1 MASLRRIPAYR
12 LLKPAEGAVC
22 SHRLASSVRPISKV
36 LIANRGEI
44 ACRVMKTAKKL
55 GIQTVAV
62 YSDADRNSMHVAM
75 ADEAIRIGPPPSQ
88 QSYLLKDKILEVA
101 KLTGAEA
108 IHPGYGFLSEN
119 VEFAEQCQQEGVI
132 FVGPPSSAIR
142 DMGIKS
148 TSKIIMTDANVPV
161 IHGYH
166 GEDQSVERLRQEA
179 EKIGFPVMIKA
190 VRGGGGKGMR
200 ICMTAEEFDAQLES
214 AKTEAM
220 KSFGDE
226 VMLLEKFVVDPRH
239 IEVQVFGDMHGNYVY
254 LFERDCSVQR
264 RHQKIIEEAPGPG
277 LSWEVRRKLGEAAV
291 RAAKAVDYVGAGT
304 VEFVM
309 DKDFNFYFMEMNT
322 RLQVEHPVTEM
333 ITGTDLVEWQ
343 LRAAAGE
350 VLPVKQ
356 EDLKLNGWSF
366 EARIYAEDPNN
377 GFMPGAGPLEYL
389 ATPAPAADVR
399 IETGV
404 RQSDQVSVHYDP
416 MIAKLVVWGPDRLSA
431 LMKLRA
437 CLSEYNISGL
447 STNVNFLMDLAGHP
461 EFVAGNVDTEFIPR
475 HYDTLFPTK
484 DLSHITLCEA
494 VLASILSEN
503 QAPPAALDMTSP
515 FNSLIG
521 ARFNH
526 RLYRTVALT
535 HGGVTHNVGV
545 SSQGAGQYNFTI
557 GEKTYAVGGKLN
569 TSTELNYTELVTDV
583 DGAIS
588 KQRVRVS
595 GDTLSLYTRSGSFD
609 FTKPVPKYKLAGM
622 GGGSLGDAV
631 APMPGVIEK
640 VIVEDGSV
648 VAAGD
653 PLIVMIAMKMEYV
666 IKAPKAG
673 TVSKVNSKLGDFVEK
688 GKVLVTFLEDEE

>member
-1 MASLRRIPAYR
+1 MASLRKIPAYK
-12 LLKPAEGAVC
+12 LLLPAEAMVAP
-22 SHRLASSVRPISKV
+22 HRFASSVRPISKV

-88 QSYLLKDKILEVA
+88 QSYLLKDTILEVA
-101 KLTGAEA
+101 KQTGAEA

-148 TSKIIMTDANVPV
+148 TSKIIMTAANVPV

-166 GEDQSVERLRQEA
+166 GEDQSVERLREEA
-179 EKIGFPVMIKA
+179 EKIGYPVMIKA

-200 ICMTAEEFDAQLES
+200 ICMTAEEFDAQLDS
-214 AKTEAM
+214 AKREAM

-350 VLPVKQ
+350 VLPVTQ
-356 EDLKLNGWSF
+356 EDMKLNGWSF

-377 GFMPGAGPLEYL
+377 SFMPGAGPLEYL
-389 ATPAPAADVR
+389 ATPAPADDVR

-431 LMKLRA
+431 LMKLRS
-437 CLSEYNISGL
+437 CLAEYNISGL
-447 STNVNFLMDLAGHP
+447 STNVNFLMDLASHP

-484 DLSHITLCEA
+484 QLSNSTLCEA
-494 VLASILSEN
+494 VLASILAEN
-503 QAPPAALDMTSP
+503 TAPIPALDTTSP
-515 FNSLIG
+515 FNSLTG

-526 RLYRTVALT
+526 YLYRTVVLT
-535 HGGVTHNVGV
+535 HAGVTHSVGV
-545 SSQGAGQYNFTI
+545 TSQGAGNFTFTI
-557 GEKTYAVGGKLN
+557 GDTKYSVSGKL
-569 TSTELNYTELVTDV
+569 STNSDMNYTELVTDI
-583 DGAIS
+583 DGSIS
-588 KQRVRVS
+588 KQRVLVS
-595 GDTLSLYTRSGSFD
+595 GDNLALYTKQGSYEFS
-609 FTKPVPKYKLAGM
+609 KPTPKYKLAGG

-640 VIVEDGSV
+640 VMVEEGSV
-648 VAAGD
+648 VEAGD
-653 PLIVMIAMKMEYV
+653 PLMIMIAMKMEYV

-673 TVSKVNSKLGDFVEK
+673 TVTKVNSKLGDFVAK
-688 GKVLVTFLEDEE
+688 GKVLVAFAEDEE

>member
-1 MASLRRIPAYR
+1 MASLRKIPAYK
-12 LLKPAEGAVC
+12 LLTPAEAMA
-22 SHRLASSVRPISKV
+22 SPHRFASSVRPISKV

-88 QSYLLKDKILEVA
+88 QSYLLKDTILEVA

-119 VEFAEQCQQEGVI
+119 VEFAEQCQEEGVI

-148 TSKIIMTDANVPV
+148 TSKIIMTAANVPV

-166 GEDQSVERLRQEA
+166 GEDQSEERLRAEA
-179 EKIGFPVMIKA
+179 EKIGYPVMIKA

-200 ICMTAEEFDAQLES
+200 ICMTAEEFDAQLDS
-214 AKTEAM
+214 AKREAM

-356 EDLKLNGWSF
+356 EDMKLNGWSF

-377 GFMPGAGPLEYL
+377 SFMPGAGPLEYL
-389 ATPAPAADVR
+389 ATPAPAEDVR

-431 LMKLRA
+431 LMKLRS
-437 CLSEYNISGL
+437 CLAEYNISGL
-447 STNVNFLMDLAGHP
+447 STNVNFLMDLASHP

-484 DLSHITLCEA
+484 ELSTSTLCEA
-494 VLASILSEN
+494 VLASILAEN
-503 QAPPAALDMTSP
+503 TAPVPLLDTTSP
-515 FNSLIG
+515 FTSLTG

-526 RLYRTVALT
+526 HLYRTVVLT
-535 HGGVTHNVGV
+535 HAGVTHSVGV
-545 SSQGAGQYNFTI
+545 TNQGAGHFTFTL
-557 GEKTYAVGGKLN
+557 GDKTVSVSGKLTTN
-569 TSTELNYTELVTDV
+569 TLMNFTELVTDI
-583 DGAIS
+583 DGSIS
-588 KQRVRVS
+588 KQRVLIS
-595 GDTLSLYTRSGSFD
+595 GDNISL
-609 FTKPVPKYKLAGM
+609 FTKKGSYEFSKPTPKYKLAGG

-640 VIVEDGSV
+640 VLVEDGSV
-648 VAAGD
+648 VEAGD
-653 PLIVMIAMKMEYV
+653 PLVIMIAMKMEYV

-673 TVSKVNSKLGDFVEK
+673 TVTKVTSKLGDFVAK
-688 GKVLVTFLEDEE
+688 GKVLVAFAEDEE

>member
-1 MASLRRIPAYR
+1 VR
-12 LLKPAEGAVC
+12 
-22 SHRLASSVRPISKV
+22 SVRSVSQISKV

-44 ACRVMKTAKKL
+44 ACRVMRTAKSL

-75 ADEAIRIGPPPSQ
+75 ADQAVRIGPPASD
-88 QSYLLKDKILEVA
+88 QSYLRADKILEVA
-101 KLTGAEA
+101 KETGAQA

-119 VEFAEQCQQEGVI
+119 VEFAEQCQKEGVL

-148 TSKIIMTDANVPV
+148 TSKIIMEAAGVPV

-166 GEDQSVERLRQEA
+166 GEDQSVETLRSEA
-179 EKIGFPVMIKA
+179 KKIGYPVMIKA

-200 ICMTAEEFDAQLES
+200 ISMTEEQFDDQLDS
-214 AKTEAM
+214 AKREAM
-220 KSFGDE
+220 KAFGDE

-291 RAAKAVDYVGAGT
+291 RAAEAVNYVGAGT

-309 DKDFNFYFMEMNT
+309 DKNFNFYFMEMNT

-333 ITGTDLVEWQ
+333 ITGVDLVEWQ
-343 LRAAAGE
+343 LNAAAGQ
-350 VLPVKQ
+350 VLPVTQ
-356 EDLKLNGWSF
+356 EDINLRGWSF

-377 GFMPGAGPLEYL
+377 SFMPGAGPLDYL
-389 ATPAPAADVR
+389 STPEAAEDVR

-404 RQSDQVSVHYDP
+404 REGDQVSVHYDP
-416 MIAKLVVWGPDRLSA
+416 MIAKLVVWGQDRDSA
-431 LMKLRA
+431 LRKLRS
-437 CLSEYNISGL
+437 CLAEYNIQGL
-447 STNVNFLMDLAGHP
+447 STNVNFLMDLASHP

-475 HYDTLFPTK
+475 HYDSLFPEKTIC
-484 DLSHITLCEA
+484 DSTLCEA
-494 VLASILSEN
+494 VLASVLSEAVA
-503 QAPPAALDMTSP
+503 APSGLDLTSP
-515 FNSLIG
+515 FSHLTG

-526 RLYRTVALT
+526 HLQRTITLIHEGSSMSAF
-535 HGGVTHNVGV
+535 V
-545 SSQGAGQYNFTI
+545 SSLGGSHFNVQVKDKNYSVNAKLSQNPQRNF
-557 GEKTYAVGGKLN
+557 
-569 TSTELNYTELVTDV
+569 TELVADI
-583 DGAIS
+583 DGTIS
-588 KQRVRVS
+588 KQRVKVDS
-595 GDTLSLYTRSGSFD
+595 QSVTLYTKEGSKTFD
-609 FTKPVPKYKLAGM
+609 KPVPKYKSAAG

-640 VIVEDGSV
+640 VSVEDGAV

-653 PLIVMIAMKMEYV
+653 PLVVMIAMKMEYV

-673 TVSKVNSKLGDFVEK
+673 TVKKVNTKLGDFVEK
-688 GKVLVTFLEDEE
+688 GKVLVSFAED

>member
-1 MASLRRIPAYR
+1 MASLKMPSASK
-12 LLKPAEGAVC
+12 LLYGTQ
-22 SHRLASSVRPISKV
+22 RLAAPRRLNSSVTPISKV

-55 GIQTVAV
+55 GIRTVAV

-75 ADEAIRIGPPPSQ
+75 ADQAVRIGPPPSQ
-88 QSYLLKDKILEVA
+88 QSYLKGDTILGVA
-101 KLTGAEA
+101 KETGAEA

-119 VEFAEQCQQEGVI
+119 VEFAEQCQKEGVI
-132 FVGPPSSAIR
+132 FVGPPSTAIR

-148 TSKIIMTDANVPV
+148 TSKKIMIDANVPV
-161 IHGYH
+161 IGGYH
-166 GEDQSVERLRQEA
+166 GENQEIEHLRSEA
-179 EKIGFPVMIKA
+179 EKIGYPVMIKA

-200 ICMTAEEFDAQLES
+200 ICPTAEDFDAQLDS
-214 AKTEAM
+214 AKREAM

-239 IEVQVFGDMHGNYVY
+239 VEVQVFGDQHGNYVY
-254 LFERDCSVQR
+254 LYERDCSVQR

-277 LSWEVRRKLGEAAV
+277 LSWEVRKSLGEAAV
-291 RAAKAVDYVGAGT
+291 RAARAVDYVGAGT

-333 ITGTDLVEWQ
+333 ITNTDLVEWQ

-350 VLPVKQ
+350 KLPVTQ
-356 EDLKLNGWSF
+356 EDLKLTGWSF

-377 GFMPGAGPLEYL
+377 SFMPGAGPLEYL
-389 ATPAPAADVR
+389 ATPTPAADVR

-431 LMKLRA
+431 LLKLRA
-437 CLSEYNISGL
+437 CLAEFNIAGL
-447 STNVNFLMDLAGHP
+447 STNVDFLMDLASHP

-475 HYDTLFPTK
+475 HYDSLFPKK
-484 DLSHITLCEA
+484 DLQPTSLCAA
-494 VLASILSEN
+494 VLASVLTDK
-503 QAPPAALDMTSP
+503 QGAAPAFDPTSP
-515 FNSLIG
+515 FTSLTG

-526 RLYRTVALT
+526 ALYRTIKLVHEGAE
-535 HGGVTHNVGV
+535 HSVGV
-545 SSQGAGQYNFTI
+545 AAQGGGQFLVTI
-557 GEKTYAVGGKLN
+557 GDKSYKVGGKLVPSPETN
-569 TSTELNYTELVTDV
+569 STELVCDV
-583 DGAIS
+583 EGTIMRH
-588 KQRVRVS
+588 RVRITKE
-595 GDTLSLYTRSGSFD
+595 GITLYTRDGSVEFS
-609 FTKPVPKYKLAGM
+609 KPVPKYQLQ
-622 GGGSLGDAV
+622 GGSSGGAGDAV

-640 VIVEDGSV
+640 VMVEEGAA

-653 PLIVMIAMKMEYV
+653 PLMVMIAMKMEYV
-666 IKAPKAG
+666 IKAPAAG
-673 TVSKVNSKLGDFVEK
+673 TVSRVAGKVGDFVEK
-688 GKVLVTFLEDEE
+688 NKVLVAFQGEE

>member
-1 MASLRRIPAYR
+1 MASLRKIPAYR
-12 LLKPAEGAVC
+12 LLMPTEGMVAP
-22 SHRLASSVRPISKV
+22 HRFASSVRPISKV

-88 QSYLLKDKILEVA
+88 QSYLLKDTILEVA

-148 TSKIIMTDANVPV
+148 TSKIIMTAANVPV

-166 GEDQSVERLRQEA
+166 GEDQDIERLRQEA
-179 EKIGFPVMIKA
+179 EKIGYPVMIKA

-200 ICMTAEEFDAQLES
+200 VCMTAEEFDAQLDS
-214 AKTEAM
+214 AKREAM

-277 LSWEVRRKLGEAAV
+277 LSWEVRKKLGEAAV

-350 VLPVKQ
+350 ELPVKQ

-377 GFMPGAGPLEYL
+377 SFMPGAGPLEYL
-389 ATPAPAADVR
+389 ATPAPTEDVR

-404 RQSDQVSVHYDP
+404 RQGDQVSVHYDP

-431 LMKLRA
+431 LMKLRS
-437 CLSEYNISGL
+437 CLAEYNISGL
-447 STNVNFLMDLAGHP
+447 STNVNFLMDLASHP

-484 DLSHITLCEA
+484 KLSDSTLCEA
-494 VLASILSEN
+494 ILATILAEN
-503 QAPPAALDMTSP
+503 KAPVATLDATSP
-515 FNSLIG
+515 FNSLTG

-526 RLYRTVALT
+526 HLYRTVVLT
-535 HGGVTHNVGV
+535 HAGVTHSVGV
-545 SSQGAGQYNFTI
+545 TSKGAGQYTFTI
-557 GEKTYAVGGKLN
+557 GDQTHTVAGKLVTN
-569 TSTELNYTELVTDV
+569 SDLNFTELVTDI
-583 DGAIS
+583 DGSIS
-588 KQRVRVS
+588 KQRVLVN
-595 GDTLSLYTRSGSFD
+595 GDNLTLFTKKGSFE
-609 FTKPVPKYKLAGM
+609 FTKPIPKYKLAGVSS
-622 GGGSLGDAV
+622 GSLGDAV

-640 VIVEDGSV
+640 VLVEDGSV

-653 PLIVMIAMKMEYV
+653 PLIIMIAMKMEYV

-673 TVSKVNSKLGDFVEK
+673 TVTKVNSKLGDFVAK
-688 GKVLVTFLEDEE
+688 GKVLVAFAEDEE

>member
-1 MASLRRIPAYR
+1 MASLRKIPAYR
-12 LLKPAEGAVC
+12 LLMPTEAMA
-22 SHRLASSVRPISKV
+22 SPHRFASSVRPISKV

-88 QSYLLKDKILEVA
+88 QSYLLKDTILEVA

-119 VEFAEQCQQEGVI
+119 VEFAEQCQEEGVI

-148 TSKIIMTDANVPV
+148 TSKIIMTAANVPV

-166 GEDQSVERLRQEA
+166 GEDQDVERLRQEA
-179 EKIGFPVMIKA
+179 EKIGYPVMIKA

-200 ICMTAEEFDAQLES
+200 ICMTAEEFDAQLDS
-214 AKTEAM
+214 AKREAM

-350 VLPVKQ
+350 ELPVKQ
-356 EDLKLNGWSF
+356 EDMKLNGWSF

-377 GFMPGAGPLEYL
+377 SFMPGAGPLEYL
-389 ATPAPAADVR
+389 ATPAPADDVR

-404 RQSDQVSVHYDP
+404 RQADQVSVHYDP

-431 LMKLRA
+431 LMKLRS
-437 CLSEYNISGL
+437 CLAEYNISGL
-447 STNVNFLMDLAGHP
+447 STNVNFLMDLASHP

-484 DLSHITLCEA
+484 ELSNSTLCEA
-494 VLASILSEN
+494 ILATILAEN
-503 QAPPAALDMTSP
+503 KAPVAALDATSP
-515 FNSLIG
+515 FNSLTG

-526 RLYRTVALT
+526 HLYRTVVLT
-535 HGGVTHNVGV
+535 HAGVTHSVGV
-545 SSQGAGQYNFTI
+545 TSKGAGQFTFTI
-557 GEKTYAVGGKLN
+557 GDQTHAVAGKLVTN
-569 TSTELNYTELVTDV
+569 FDLNFTELVTDI
-583 DGAIS
+583 DGSIS
-588 KQRVRVS
+588 KQRVLLN
-595 GDTLSLYTRSGSFD
+595 GDNLTLYTKKGSFD
-609 FTKPVPKYKLAGM
+609 FTKPVPKYKLAGVSS
-622 GGGSLGDAV
+622 GSLGDAV

-640 VIVEDGSV
+640 VLVEDGSV

-653 PLIVMIAMKMEYV
+653 PLMIMIAMKMEYV

-673 TVSKVNSKLGDFVEK
+673 TVTKVNSKLGDFVAK
-688 GKVLVTFLEDEE
+688 GKVLVAFAEDEE

>member
-1 MASLRRIPAYR
+1 MASLGRIPAFR
-12 LLKPAEGAVC
+12 LLRPAEGAVSC
-22 SHRLASSVRPISKV
+22 HRLASSVRPISKV

-309 DKDFNFYFMEMNT
+309 DKEFNFYFMEMNT

-377 GFMPGAGPLEYL
+377 SFMPGAGPLEYL
-389 ATPAPAADVR
+389 ATPAAAADVR

-437 CLSEYNISGL
+437 CLAEYNISGL

-475 HYDTLFPTK
+475 HYDTLFPVK
-484 DLSHITLCEA
+484 DLSHSTLCEA

-515 FNSLIG
+515 FNSLTG

-526 RLYRTVALT
+526 HLYRTVVLT
-535 HGGVTHNVGV
+535 HGEVTHSVGV

-557 GEKTYAVGGKLN
+557 GDKTYAVGGKLTTN
-569 TSTELNYTELVTDV
+569 TELNYTELVTDL
-583 DGAIS
+583 DGSIS
-588 KQRVRVS
+588 KQRVLVS
-595 GDTLSLYTRSGSFD
+595 GDTLSLYTRAGSFD

-640 VIVEDGSV
+640 VLVEDGSV

-688 GKVLVTFLEDEE
+688 GKVLVAFLEDEE

>member
-1 MASLRRIPAYR
+1 MVAP
-12 LLKPAEGAVC
+12 
-22 SHRLASSVRPISKV
+22 HRFASSVRPLTKV

-62 YSDADRNSMHVAM
+62 YSDADRHSMHVSM
-75 ADEAIRIGPPPSQ
+75 ADEAVRIGPPPSQ
-88 QSYLLKDKILEVA
+88 ESYLLKEKILEVA
-101 KLTGAEA
+101 KTTGAEA

-119 VEFAEQCQQEGVI
+119 VEFAEQCQEHGVI
-132 FVGPPSSAIR
+132 FVGPPATAIR

-148 TSKIIMTDANVPV
+148 TSKIIMTEANVPV
-161 IHGYH
+161 IGGYH
-166 GEDQSVERLRQEA
+166 GENQDVDFLREEA
-179 EKIGFPVMIKA
+179 EKIGYPVMIKA

-200 ICMTAEEFDAQLES
+200 ICMTAEEFDAQLDS
-214 AKTEAM
+214 AKREAM

-277 LSWEVRRKLGEAAV
+277 LSWEVRRLLGEAAV
-291 RAAKAVDYVGAGT
+291 RAAQAVNYVGAGT

-350 VLPVKQ
+350 VLPVTQ
-356 EDLKLNGWSF
+356 DDMKLNGWSF

-377 GFMPGAGPLEYL
+377 SFMPGAGPLEYL
-389 ATPAPAADVR
+389 ATPAPADDVR

-431 LMKLRA
+431 LLKLRA
-437 CLSEYNISGL
+437 CLAEFNIAGL
-447 STNVNFLMDLAGHP
+447 STNVDFLMDLASHP

-475 HYDTLFPTK
+475 HYDSLFPK
-484 DLSHITLCEA
+484 KRPSANLSVRSSAC
-494 VLASILSEN
+494 LS
-503 QAPPAALDMTSP
+503 
-515 FNSLIG
+515 
-521 ARFNH
+521 
-526 RLYRTVALT
+526 
-535 HGGVTHNVGV
+535 
-545 SSQGAGQYNFTI
+545 
-557 GEKTYAVGGKLN
+557 
-569 TSTELNYTELVTDV
+569 V
-583 DGAIS
+583 D
-588 KQRVRVS
+588 
-595 GDTLSLYTRSGSFD
+595 
-609 FTKPVPKYKLAGM
+609 
-622 GGGSLGDAV
+622 
-631 APMPGVIEK
+631 
-640 VIVEDGSV
+640 
-648 VAAGD
+648 
-653 PLIVMIAMKMEYV
+653 
-666 IKAPKAG
+666 
-673 TVSKVNSKLGDFVEK
+673 
-688 GKVLVTFLEDEE
+688 

>member
-1 MASLRRIPAYR
+1 MASLRKIPSFK
-12 LLKPAEGAVC
+12 LLMPAEAMVAP
-22 SHRLASSVRPISKV
+22 HRFASSVRPISKV

-88 QSYLLKDKILEVA
+88 QSYLLKDTILEVA
-101 KLTGAEA
+101 KQTGAEA

-148 TSKIIMTDANVPV
+148 TSKIIMTAANVPV

-166 GEDQSVERLRQEA
+166 GEDQDVEKLRQEA
-179 EKIGFPVMIKA
+179 EKIGYPVMIKA

-200 ICMTAEEFDAQLES
+200 ICMTAEEFDAQLDS
-214 AKTEAM
+214 AKREAM

-277 LSWEVRRKLGEAAV
+277 LSWEVRKKLGEAAV

-309 DKDFNFYFMEMNT
+309 DKEFNFYFMEMNT

-350 VLPVKQ
+350 ELPIKQ

-377 GFMPGAGPLEYL
+377 SFMPGAGPLEYL
-389 ATPAPAADVR
+389 ATPAPAEDVR

-431 LMKLRA
+431 LMKLRS
-437 CLSEYNISGL
+437 CLAEYNISGL
-447 STNVNFLMDLAGHP
+447 STNVNFLMDLASHP

-484 DLSHITLCEA
+484 QLANSTLCEA
-494 VLASILSEN
+494 VLASVLAEN
-503 QAPPAALDMTSP
+503 KAPLPALDTTSP
-515 FNSLIG
+515 FNTLTG

-526 RLYRTVALT
+526 YLYRTVVLT
-535 HGGVTHNVGV
+535 HGGVTHSVGV
-545 SSQGAGQYNFTI
+545 ASQGAGQYSFTI
-557 GEKTYAVGGKLN
+557 GDQTFAVSGKLTTN
-569 TSTELNYTELVTDV
+569 TDLNFTELVTDV
-583 DGAIS
+583 DGSIS
-588 KQRVRVS
+588 KQRLLVH
-595 GDTLSLYTRSGSFD
+595 GDNLTLYTKKGSYE
-609 FTKPVPKYKLAGM
+609 FTKPSPKYKLAG
-622 GGGSLGDAV
+622 GSTGSLGDAV

-640 VIVEDGSV
+640 VMVEDGSV

-653 PLIVMIAMKMEYV
+653 PLIIMIAMKMEYV

-673 TVSKVNSKLGDFVEK
+673 TVTKVNSKLGDFVAK
-688 GKVLVTFLEDEE
+688 GKVLVAFAEDEE

>member
-1 MASLRRIPAYR
+1 MAPLRRLPAYR
-12 LLKPAEGAVC
+12 LLLPSDVSRATC
-22 SHRLASSVRPISKV
+22 RSVAGHAQISKV

-44 ACRVMKTAKKL
+44 ACRVMKTAKLL

-62 YSDADRNSMHVAM
+62 YSDADRDSMHVAM
-75 ADEAIRIGPPPSQ
+75 ADQAVRIGPPASG
-88 QSYLLKDKILEVA
+88 QSYLRGDKILEVA
-101 KLTGAEA
+101 RATGAQA

-119 VEFAEQCQQEGVI
+119 VEFAEQCQKEGVI

-148 TSKIIMTDANVPV
+148 TSKIIMEAANVPV

-166 GEDQSVERLRQEA
+166 GEDQSVETLRAEA
-179 EKIGFPVMIKA
+179 EKIGYPVMIKA

-200 ICMTAEEFDAQLES
+200 IAMTKEVFDEQLDS
-214 AKTEAM
+214 AKREAM

-291 RAAKAVDYVGAGT
+291 RAAQAVNYVGAGT

-333 ITGTDLVEWQ
+333 ITGVDLVEWQ
-343 LRAAAGE
+343 LNAAAGQ
-350 VLPVKQ
+350 VLPVTQ
-356 EDLKLNGWSF
+356 ADINLRGWSF

-377 GFMPGAGPLEYL
+377 SFMPGAGPLHHV
-389 ATPAPAADVR
+389 ATPEAAEDVR

-404 RQSDQVSVHYDP
+404 REGDQVSVHYDP
-416 MIAKLVVWGPDRLSA
+416 MIAKLVVWGQDRDSA
-431 LMKLRA
+431 LRKLRA
-437 CLSEYNISGL
+437 CLAEYNIQGL
-447 STNVNFLMDLAGHP
+447 STNVNFLMDLSAHP

-475 HYDTLFPTK
+475 HYDSLFPAKTVS
-484 DLSHITLCEA
+484 DTTLCEA
-494 VLASILSEN
+494 VVASVLSDTKK
-503 QAPPAALDMTSP
+503 QPLHAMDPTSP
-515 FNSLIG
+515 FSHLTG

-526 RLYRTVALT
+526 HLRRTVTLVHDGATLSAA
-535 HGGVTHNVGV
+535 VTSLGR
-545 SSQGAGQYNFTI
+545 GQYSVTI
-557 GEKTYAVGGKLN
+557 GDKTFSVHAKLSHN
-569 TSTELNYTELVTDV
+569 PQRNFTELVADI
-583 DGAIS
+583 DGAVS
-588 KQRVRVS
+588 KQRVLAGPDSV
-595 GDTLSLYTRSGSFD
+595 TLYTKDGSKEFSV
-609 FTKPVPKYKLAGM
+609 PVPKYKSAAA

-640 VIVEDGSV
+640 VAVEDGAV

-673 TVSKVNSKLGDFVEK
+673 TVKKVNTKLGDFVEK
-688 GKVLVTFLEDEE
+688 GKVLVSFAEDE